1 MTVFWR
7 ALFVSM
13 IALSR
18 LASSGPLSSCS
29 LASGNTCVPPDDAG
43 DVPGSMLAVQFDP
56 FTFTTVAG
64 TTAGVLK
71 TEVFREAGGT
81 LDFYYILFNTPTS
94 ATSLTRESVL
104 DFTGWNTSVAFRS
117 DGSQV
122 PGFVDGDIA
131 PLSADR
137 DPSGARIG
145 FTFGPIPP
153 NERSK
158 VVVVSTNAP
167 SFAVG
172 YAVVDGSG
180 PLATFEPSVPEP
192 GSLLLVSSSIVLILI
207 RRTMTRFQ
215 ARSRNGTQEAVQ

>member
-1 MTVFWR
+1 MTVFCR
-7 ALFVSM
+7 ALFISM
-13 IALSR
+13 IALSC
-18 LASSGPLSSCS
+18 LASADPLSSCS
-29 LASGNTCVPPDDAG
+29 LVAGSTCVPPDDAG
-43 DVPGSMLAVQFDP
+43 DAAGSMLAVQFDP
-56 FTFTTVAG
+56 FTFATAAG

-94 ATSLTRESVL
+94 ATSLTRESDL

-137 DPSGARIG
+137 DPSGATIG

-153 NERSK
+153 NERSR
-158 VVVVSTNAP
+158 VVVVSTNAT
-167 SFAVG
+167 SFGLGDAII
-172 YAVVDGSG
+172 DGSG
-180 PLATFEPSVPEP
+180 PLATFEPAVPEP
-192 GSLLLVSSSIVLILI
+192 GSLLLVASSIVLIFI
-207 RRTMTRFQ
+207 RRMMTRSP
-215 ARSRNGTQEAVQ
+215 ARSRN